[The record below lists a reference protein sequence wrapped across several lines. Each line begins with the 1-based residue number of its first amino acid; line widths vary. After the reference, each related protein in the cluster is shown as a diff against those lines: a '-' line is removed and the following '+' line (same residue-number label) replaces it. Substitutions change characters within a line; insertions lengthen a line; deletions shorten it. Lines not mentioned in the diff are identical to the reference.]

1 MSYTEAPIKVT
12 LKASGNH
19 DAPWITVQGDT
30 AEQVEQL
37 LREVYKIGPA
47 AVATASA
54 FRNEWASENPGV
66 ASSAPQGGPQV
77 SPAVQAVASG
87 LDGQV
92 VSSTPTSPAQPQTPA
107 PQAQAAPAG
116 VTVEEGRWGD
126 RYEHNLPNAPQT
138 AYGPAVKKTAKA
150 KSGKFYSRWIDPR
163 DKSIPSVY
171 ASGVRDNPADLWEG
185 EFAR

>member
-1 MSYTEAPIKVT
+1 VSYTEAPYVVT
-12 LKASGNH
+12 VKASGNH
-19 DAPWITVQGDT
+19 DAPWIVVRGDT
-30 AEQVEQL
+30 ADEVEQR
-37 LREVYKIGPA
+37 LRDVYKIGTA
-47 AVATASA
+47 VVATASA
-54 FRNEWASENPGV
+54 FRNEWAAEAG
-66 ASSAPQGGPQV
+66 AAPATQQGQ

-92 VSSTPTSPAQPQTPA
+92 VSTTPTTPAPSGNA
-107 PQAQAAPAG
+107 PQAQAAPGG

-138 AYGPAVKKTAKA
+138 AWGPAVKKTAKS

-171 ASGVRDNPADLWEG
+171 ASGVRENPADLWEG

>member
-1 MSYTEAPIKVT
+1 MSYTEAPFVATIKG
-12 LKASGNH
+12 SGNH
-19 DAPWITVQGDT
+19 DAPWIVVRGDT
-30 AEQVEQL
+30 ADELEAR
-37 LREVYKIGPA
+37 LREVYKVGSA
-47 AVATASA
+47 VVATASA
-54 FRNEWASENPGV
+54 FRNEWAAEAGGTP
-66 ASSAPQGGPQV
+66 APQDQ
-77 SPAVQAVASG
+77 SPAVQAVVGG

-92 VSSTPTSPAQPQTPA
+92 VSSTPTSPAQSAPA

-171 ASGVRDNPADLWEG
+171 ASGVRENPADLWEG